1 MIDRQQM
8 LKIAFHAG
16 LLSLSIALTLGAQQ
30 PTWSSGTYVYDNNGN
45 ISVIG
50 TDTFAYDAANRLLSG
65 TAGPGRNQMYRYDA
79 FGNLAQIVTDGQV
92 TLIPG
97 VDPATNQITVPVGQ
111 TAASGL
117 VVTATGQYDGAGNMT
132 GFQNGLYTFA
142 YDGLNMLKDYQGGGR
157 HEIYIYTP
165 DNERIAVAT
174 VSGSGASAT
183 VNSTRWTIRGLDHKV
198 LREFDD
204 ANPSGGHMW
213 SWKEDWIYANGQ
225 LIAAENDQPD
235 HTLHFFSDHLGTPRL
250 ITGSGGAVIARHT
263 YYPFGEE
270 ATSPAQDAEVMKFT
284 GHERDS
290 LLDNMHARF
299 TDAALGRFLSV
310 DPVEG
315 DPQNPQSW
323 NRYAYVRNNP
333 INRIDPTGRCS
344 AVVFGAA
351 ICAAVDTIQ
360 SGIERGGQVVQAA
373 HGMGPSASAQENAM
387 GAAVL
392 AIAAVDVGSNFIEPG
407 EGKATKILEN
417 AATGKLGE
425 AIVRDQLVSEGK
437 TVLGS
442 QVSVQTSEGRRVID
456 HLVQDGGGVRAVE
469 VKTGNATRNAR
480 QVAKD
485 SAMANEGGK
494 IVGKNAPPDLRGKIM
509 KVITDVWNVLQ

>member
-45 ISVIG
+45 IAAIG

-79 FGNLAQIVTDGQV
+79 FGNLTQIVTDGQV

-117 VVTATGQYDGAGNMT
+117 VVTATGQYDSAGNMT

-157 HEIYIYTP
+157 REIYIYTP

-174 VSGSGASAT
+174 VSGSGANAT

-204 ANPSGGHMW
+204 ANPSGGHLW

-290 LLDNMHARF
+290 LLDYMHARF

-310 DPVEG
+310 DPKL
-315 DPQNPQSW
+315 DDDTPNSPRKW
-323 NRYAYVRNNP
+323 NRYSYVENNP
-333 INRIDPTGRCS
+333 LRYADPDGRSRWDTFNGYFNALFSDYLLTVRRDDGNADYKRGQLNGDRAAVTTGGIFATTGTIGGVVTSPTGVG
-344 AVVFGAA
+344 AVAGGTVAVAGVVGGINGSIHLAQDENPRSGESDNKSRDKA
-351 ICAAVDTIQ
+351 INSLEQ
-360 SGIERGGQVVQAA
+360 RIEEHKQKLEAYK
-373 HGMGPSASAQENAM
+373 ASPDAFDNK
-387 GAAVL
+387 GL
-392 AIAAVDVGSNFIEPG
+392 
-407 EGKATKILEN
+407 L
-417 AATGKLGE
+417 
-425 AIVRDQLVSEGK
+425 
-437 TVLGS
+437 
-442 QVSVQTSEGRRVID
+442 
-456 HLVQDGGGVRAVE
+456 
-469 VKTGNATRNAR
+469 
-480 QVAKD
+480 
-485 SAMANEGGK
+485 
-494 IVGKNAPPDLRGKIM
+494 KNAPNAEVRQRIIDGRIRHLEQEIKTFEDQVTALRKE
-509 KVITDVWNVLQ
+509 